1 MVELKFTEEML
12 RLLSRLKGEILLS
25 YSYDKYIEEIV
36 RPECYT
42 PSSYAE
48 TRLTTSIGTIN
59 LMNEETIQPWFGG
72 TEGIAGFSCQV
83 INADTPFDPGRDP
96 APYFQPVNKRIV
108 GIEIINDI
116 IDITNRNY
124 SLTFDQALI
133 FRFEDGSVLMFSRNV
148 WFWEDISI
156 TWHDDY
162 DKLFSI
168 EQLTET
174 LNDEGDD
181 QVEVT
186 RTRRAL

>member
-1 MVELKFTEEML
+1 MVELKFTEEMI
-12 RLLSRLKGEILLS
+12 RLLSRLKGETLLS
-25 YSYDKYIEEIV
+25 YSYDKHWEKVV
-36 RPECYT
+36 RPECYI
-42 PSSYAE
+42 PSSYWK
-48 TRLTTSIGTIN
+48 TRLGTTIGEID
-59 LMNEETIQPWFGG
+59 LINEENVHPWFGG
-72 TEGIAGFSCQV
+72 TEGIAGFACKIV
-83 INADTPFDPGRDP
+83 KNGEPLDDGREPP
-96 APYFQPVNKRIV
+96 AYVQPVNKRIV
-108 GIEIINDI
+108 GIEIINDVI
-116 IDITNRNY
+116 VINKGEY

-133 FRFEDGSVLMFSRNV
+133 FRFEDGSVLMFSRDV
-148 WFWEDISI
+148 WFSEEISI